1 MQIEEFLVELK
12 ASLRHYDKR
21 DIIDDASIYRWIE
34 IALKKFGGDIT
45 IPKDIVLDVKRKQ
58 AVMPGD
64 YYDLILAYR
73 CDFAGYEVPGGKEV
87 IPELQNTFA
96 WKERTERSYRW
107 RSCEE
112 CCKEECE
119 KTIVEKFYINTP
131 KDTYEVRCHYR
142 KPVPLKLAKPM
153 MKDMC
158 LTKQRNM
165 FSQDSPFEIN
175 IINGSL
181 FANFD
186 GPVYIKYKALP
197 FDGKGEIFIPDTPL
211 GLLADYIENYV
222 KMRLFEE
229 WMYNGEVAGAGD
241 MFKLYMQQDLIKLK
255 NARAEVKSMNWTLSD
270 YYKLLQR
277 NRERYSVYEKM
288 TPMINNVVK
297 II

>member
-1 MQIEEFLVELK
+1 M
-12 ASLRHYDKR
+12 
-21 DIIDDASIYRWIE
+21 
-34 IALKKFGGDIT
+34 
-45 IPKDIVLDVKRKQ
+45 
-58 AVMPGD
+58 
-64 YYDLILAYR
+64 
-73 CDFAGYEVPGGKEV
+73 
-87 IPELQNTFA
+87 
-96 WKERTERSYRW
+96 
-107 RSCEE
+107 
-112 CCKEECE
+112 
-119 KTIVEKFYINTP
+119 EKFYINTP